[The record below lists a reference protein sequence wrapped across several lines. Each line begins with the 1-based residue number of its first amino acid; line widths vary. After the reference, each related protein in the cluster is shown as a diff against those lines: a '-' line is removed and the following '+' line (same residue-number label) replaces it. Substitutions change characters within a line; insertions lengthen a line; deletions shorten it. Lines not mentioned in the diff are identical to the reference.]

1 MYYQILRP
9 ISPHH
14 MRKDAIDIIWLSA
27 SIKVSSQ
34 LVHSWEKDFFISS
47 IILNALQC
55 QLYSCDGITQ
65 VTTTIMEIPNVI
77 IHLCNVLVHCHVI
90 SDNNT
95 GKAAIQI
102 Q

>member
-1 MYYQILRP
+1 MLSISSGYLQVLRYLVNLFFRGENIL
-9 ISPHH
+9 IY
-14 MRKDAIDIIWLSA
+14 
-27 SIKVSSQ
+27 
-34 LVHSWEKDFFISS
+34 FISS

-77 IHLCNVLVHCHVI
+77 IQLCNVLVYCHVI